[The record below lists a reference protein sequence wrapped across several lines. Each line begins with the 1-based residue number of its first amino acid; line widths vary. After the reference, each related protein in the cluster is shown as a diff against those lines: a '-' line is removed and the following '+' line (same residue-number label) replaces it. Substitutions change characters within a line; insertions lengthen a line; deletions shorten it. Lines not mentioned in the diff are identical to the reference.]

1 MRERGRER
9 RQHLTNYCMK
19 KRKKRE
25 REKTHIITIAERT
38 NGGYQTVEDSPSMLC
53 PVDIKI
59 KTSSHRERER
69 LVEREVWEQ
78 SRRRRRGDLQSQRF
92 RSQRRMICSKREI
105 REKTEKTDAALPVY
119 FTTPNGE
126 RGMGGMGGEVMKK
139 I

>member
-1 MRERGRER
+1 MGEREGEKTRSDKLLYEE
-9 RQHLTNYCMK
+9 K
-19 KRKKRE
+19 EEERE

-59 KTSSHRERER
+59 KTSSHRER
-69 LVEREVWEQ
+69 LVVRELWEQ
-78 SRRRRRGDLQSQRF
+78 SRRRRRGDLQSQRSG
-92 RSQRRMICSKREI
+92 SQRRMPRSKRDT
-105 REKTEKTDAALPVY
+105 EKTEKTDAALPVY